1 MTEPDPAAPGGI
13 PGTAPMADPT
23 ELRHQRHYVFAYR
36 AIPSLVFADD
46 PQMFAAL
53 AFSRGEMAREMW
65 TKTGGSAEDAEQIM
79 VTLVRLLTHDVVVI
93 TMPEVR
99 QSPEA
104 IFVGVAHPNGRPG
117 FRDESTG
124 PRVFFL
130 EAGLSQPMLGEVTA
144 DGTHRTHT
152 ETCKPELEHFTALLD
167 EVLTA

>member
-1 MTEPDPAAPGGI
+1 
-13 PGTAPMADPT
+13 
-23 ELRHQRHYVFAYR
+23 
-36 AIPSLVFADD
+36 
-46 PQMFAAL
+46 
-53 AFSRGEMAREMW
+53 MAREMW

-117 FRDESTG
+117 AGDESTG

-144 DGTHRTHT
+144 DGTHSTHA
-152 ETCKPELEHFTALLD
+152 ESCKPVLEHFTALLD